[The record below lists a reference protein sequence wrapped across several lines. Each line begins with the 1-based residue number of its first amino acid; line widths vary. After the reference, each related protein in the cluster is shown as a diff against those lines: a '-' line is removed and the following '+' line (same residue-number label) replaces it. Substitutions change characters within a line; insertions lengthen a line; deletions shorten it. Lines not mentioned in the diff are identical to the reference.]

1 MAGSTGPL
9 GAQNNELQPPGSSFL
24 VLLGAFGASGPL
36 GALEGLLT
44 TPYESLM
51 AAQGGLGSDCWL
63 ETSQLRPHAGR
74 WTTFP
79 QAEHR
84 PGDTLAMVLVV
95 QGLG

>member
-1 MAGSTGPL
+1 MGPL
-9 GAQNNELQPPGSSFL
+9 GAQSDELRLPGRSFL
-24 VLLGAFGASGPL
+24 VLLGEFGASGPL

-44 TPYESLM
+44 TLSM
-51 AAQGGLGSDCWL
+51 RVTRGTAQGGLGSDRWL
-63 ETSQLRPHAGR
+63 ETRQPRPLAGR
-74 WTTFP
+74 WTTFL